1 MYMSIE
7 KEKKEV
13 RVNLLITEELRKQ
26 YKLYCVNKDVAMS
39 ERIRQLMEMDLK
51 GEIK

>member
-1 MYMSIE
+1 MYMSIK
-7 KEKKEV
+7 KENKEV

-26 YKLYCVNKDVAMS
+26 YKLYCINKDIAMS
-39 ERIRQLMEMDLK
+39 ERIRQLMDMDLK